1 MWPHVTKTTL
11 SCDKIFLESCYYT
24 DSLPCGVQCAAA
36 CPTTTESPV
45 EISHVDSE
53 CADHP
58 TGTSQRFALYSDHQQ
73 LCNSFGFC
81 RDGKYYEDD
90 CISGQY
96 FDPSHRKFSFT
107 LVPAVAISCNQ
118 LILILGGCLPID
130 DLPCGTV
137 CSNPCKTIHPMCA
150 NNPTGV
156 SARHQVT
163 IDGEISCN
171 SFGYCKDGDY
181 IIEECTP
188 GQYFD
193 GGPSK
198 ST

>member
-1 MWPHVTKTTL
+1 M
-11 SCDKIFLESCYYT
+11 
-24 DSLPCGVQCAAA
+24 
-36 CPTTTESPV
+36 
-45 EISHVDSE
+45 
-53 CADHP
+53 
-58 TGTSQRFALYSDHQQ
+58 
-73 LCNSFGFC
+73 
-81 RDGKYYEDD
+81 
-90 CISGQY
+90 
-96 FDPSHRKFSFT
+96 
-107 LVPAVAISCNQ
+107 
-118 LILILGGCLPID
+118 PID

-156 SARHQVT
+156 SERHQVT

-181 IIEECTP
+181 IIDECTP

-198 ST
+198 STYNLINITLWPLYYSILDSCFPIDEIPCGTPCSNPCPPHPMCVNHPTGVSQRVASLDDNGIASCTDFGYCDDGNYWIESCTPGQYFDEEIGE